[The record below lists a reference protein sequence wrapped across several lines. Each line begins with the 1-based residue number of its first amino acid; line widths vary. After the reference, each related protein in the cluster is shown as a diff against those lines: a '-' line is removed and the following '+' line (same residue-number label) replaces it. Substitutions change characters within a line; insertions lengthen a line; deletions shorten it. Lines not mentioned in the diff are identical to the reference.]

1 MKDETIHILLVED
14 DDEVRRLVSGLIE
27 KEGYRVTAV
36 ADAKAMDAA
45 IAAAAPDL
53 VILDVMLP
61 GEDGLSIC
69 RRLRLTLSVPIL
81 MLTAKSD
88 EIDRVLGLEMGA
100 DDYLV
105 KPFGPRELVARIRA
119 LLRRAAEPV
128 RAPAEKGNRIGF
140 DGFAIDFD
148 TRVVTTPGGD
158 TLALTSAEFDLLTC
172 FVKRPRRVL
181 SRETILDFVHGRN
194 ADPFDRSVDMLVSR
208 LRKKLDG
215 IEGGAGMITTIRNGG
230 YLFTA
235 KDVSPR

>member
-1 MKDETIHILLVED
+1 MMDTSTHILLVED

-27 KEGYRVTAV
+27 KEGYRVTA
-36 ADAKAMDAA
+36 APDARAMDVALA
-45 IAAAAPDL
+45 MGAPDL

-69 RRLRLTLSVPIL
+69 RRLRLSLSVPIL

-128 RAPAEKGNRIGF
+128 RSRPDAGNKIGF
-140 DGFAIDFD
+140 DGFEIDFD
-148 TRVVTTPGGD
+148 TRVVTTPPGD
-158 TLALTSAEFDLLTC
+158 VLSLTSAEFDLLTC

-208 LRKKLDG
+208 LRRKLDAVD
-215 IEGGAGMITTIRNGG
+215 GGAGMITTIRNGG